1 MKGGTIESVETM
13 RQGIRE
19 DAPGPIVWRK
29 ALALG
34 ATLAV
39 LAAPRAHATGSV
51 MAEATAGGSLR
62 TWTLLGDLELRK
74 DETFLTL
81 GYTGARTQSDTALSH
96 QLSAGVDH
104 ALSEHWLLSGLF
116 NVGLPKTSITAIAPE
131 RPLLGL
137 PGLNAR
143 SGYQSLGAQLAAA
156 YDSAGFSDV
165 EYGLDV
171 GLGLTRYGLR
181 REVVTR
187 QDGSNENLFHR
198 EEPLFL
204 ARPSLGARLM
214 LFDQWEL
221 GLRGGLYLYSGDPLS
236 AGQFTQE
243 ELTEV
248 MRRYANSAEG
258 RQLLKNFTRRRI
270 QELAVDL
277 SGRLLG
283 VNALSGFPSAPA
295 LFDVKPSVTYRF
307 STRVRGQLSYSFT
320 RYVPG
325 EGYAHVLGTRWTF
338 KLADSFR
345 LWASL
350 SVQSDRVE
358 GEPPVR
364 SGLATL
370 GSELTF

>member
-1 MKGGTIESVETM
+1 LKGGTIESVETM

-19 DAPGPIVWRK
+19 DARGPVIRRL

-34 ATLAV
+34 GALAL
-39 LAAPRAHATGSV
+39 LAAPEAHAAGSV

-81 GYTGARTQSDTALSH
+81 GYTGARTGSDTALSH

-104 ALSEHWLLSGLF
+104 APSEHWLLSGLV
-116 NVGLPKTSITAIAPE
+116 NVGLPKTSTTALSPE

-137 PGLNAR
+137 PALNAR
-143 SGYQSLGAQLAAA
+143 GGYHSLGVQLAAG

-181 REVVTR
+181 RELFTR
-187 QDGSNENLFHR
+187 QDGSNESLYHR

-204 ARPSLGARLM
+204 ARPSVGARLV
-214 LFDQWEL
+214 LFDKWEL
-221 GLRGGLYLYSGDPLS
+221 GLRGGLSLYSGDPLS

-248 MRRYANSAEG
+248 LRRYTNAAEG
-258 RQLLKNFTRRRI
+258 RLLLKNFTQRRI

-283 VNALSGFPSAPA
+283 VNALTGFPSAPA
-295 LFDVKPSVTYRF
+295 LFDVKPSVAYRF
-307 STRVRGQLSYSFT
+307 STRVRGQLSYAFT

-338 KLADSFR
+338 KLSGSVR

-350 SVQSDRVE
+350 SLQSDRVE
-358 GEPPVR
+358 GEPPLR